1 MLQQDKYFLFG
12 DKLFT
17 IIAALSWL
25 YRNYKYVYIW
35 FHCEIHRKN
44 LYWLDLLLKTLPYTV
59 LPFTKDVSKISN

>member
-25 YRNYKYVYIW
+25 YRNYKYVYIY
-35 FHCEIHRKN
+35 IYRNN
-44 LYWLDLLLKTLPYTV
+44 LYSLDLLLKTVPYTV
-59 LPFTKDVSKISN
+59 LLFTKNVSKISN